1 MPYYHHFLQ
10 DIVDEKKRE
19 IESLYTDFG
28 IEYFKSLSPSCD
40 KRGFYDAITQPGLS
54 LIAEA
59 KKASPSKGIINPE
72 FDVSHLS
79 QVFETSGASCMSVL
93 TEKKYFLG
101 HPEYISKAKS
111 ASLLPILRKDFI
123 LDPIQIYESFSMGAD
138 AILLIVSLLTPEQC
152 QSFLS
157 LAHSLGLDV
166 LVEVHTQEEMD
177 AALALSGLL
186 LLGINNRN
194 LSTFDVD
201 STLASRLFEAN
212 RSKISAECC
221 FVAES
226 GYTSIEDLSALE
238 NQGVDAVLIG
248 EGIIT
253 NSELLN
259 AYKNMRNYS

>member
-1 MPYYHHFLQ
+1 
-10 DIVDEKKRE
+10 
-19 IESLYTDFG
+19 
-28 IEYFKSLSPSCD
+28 
-40 KRGFYDAITQPGLS
+40 
-54 LIAEA
+54 
-59 KKASPSKGIINPE
+59 
-72 FDVSHLS
+72 
-79 QVFETSGASCMSVL
+79 
-93 TEKKYFLG
+93 
-101 HPEYISKAKS
+101 
-111 ASLLPILRKDFI
+111 
-123 LDPIQIYESFSMGAD
+123 
-138 AILLIVSLLTPEQC
+138 
-152 QSFLS
+152 
-157 LAHSLGLDV
+157 
-166 LVEVHTQEEMD
+166 
-177 AALALSGLL
+177 
-186 LLGINNRN
+186 LGINNRN

>member
-1 MPYYHHFLQ
+1 MPHYHHFLQ

-19 IESLYTDFG
+19 VESLYTDFG
-28 IEYFKSLSPSCD
+28 IEYFKSLLPSCD

-59 KKASPSKGIINPE
+59 KKASPSKGIINSE
-72 FDVSHLS
+72 FDVSRLS

-123 LDPIQIYESFSMGAD
+123 VDPIQIYESFSMGAD
-138 AILLIVSLLTPEQC
+138 AILLIVSLLTAEQC

-177 AALALSGLL
+177 VALALSGLL

-194 LSTFDVD
+194 LSSFDVD
-201 STLASRLFEAN
+201 STRAACLFEAN

-221 FVAES
+221 LVAES